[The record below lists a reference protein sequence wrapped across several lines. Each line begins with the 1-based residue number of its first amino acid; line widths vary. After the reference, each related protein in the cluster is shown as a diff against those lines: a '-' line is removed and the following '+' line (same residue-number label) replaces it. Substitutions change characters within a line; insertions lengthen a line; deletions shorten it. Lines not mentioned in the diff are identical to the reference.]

1 LMAKLGMIR
10 GGVRPNPSSVIF
22 AGDAHATRLH
32 AVLPGP
38 VVRVENR
45 AQLCSAVT
53 RGGVVFVDL
62 DRLPRLAGARL
73 DVPII
78 AIASCKPGDALATTI
93 HALESYTALSHV
105 MTSALLESPRACT
118 HLAALME
125 RLAVGPEQMLLGA
138 GATGR
143 LALLAA
149 ADRRSNRLERMA
161 DFFAKHNVSERTI
174 AATLEVAEE
183 LVMNALYDAPSEA
196 GYFTRPRQRVE
207 NVELPPELAC
217 EISYGLDDQMVFVR
231 VRDHFGSLSQARL
244 VQVLARCNT
253 RTVTLDESRGGAG
266 LGLWRVFAAAS
277 AVAISV
283 VPGVLTEILVGI
295 AMRNTP
301 ACPKQ
306 LHAVHLFFTPK
317 SEEYESLTIV
327 PDDEPELGLLDQSV
341 TLIRVA

>member
-1 LMAKLGMIR
+1 MIR
-10 GGVRPNPSSVIF
+10 DGVRPNPSSVIF

-38 VVRVENR
+38 VQRVENR
-45 AQLCSAVT
+45 AQLCTAAT
-53 RGGVVFVDL
+53 QGGVAFVDL
-62 DRLPRLAGARL
+62 DRLPRLAGAKL
-73 DVPII
+73 EIPIV
-78 AIASCKPGDALATTI
+78 AIADCKPNDALGTTI
-93 HALESYTALSHV
+93 QALESYTALSHV

-118 HLAALME
+118 HLAALLE
-125 RLAVGPEQMLLGA
+125 RFTVGPEQMLLGA

-161 DFFAKHNVSERTI
+161 EFFSKHNVSERTI
-174 AATLEVAEE
+174 SATLEVAEE
-183 LVMNALYDAPSEA
+183 LVMNALYDAPSES
-196 GYFTRPRQRVE
+196 GYFARPRQRVE

-231 VRDHFGSLSQARL
+231 VRDHFGSLTQARL
-244 VQVLARCNT
+244 VQVLSRCNS

-277 AVAISV
+277 AIAVSV
-283 VPGVLTEILVGI
+283 VPGALTEILVGI
-295 AMRNTP
+295 AMRNSP

-327 PDDEPELGLLDQSV
+327 PDDEPNLGALDQSV